1 MSLCFFTVLH
11 LLHRV
16 PSSPLKIQYSIKR
29 KNTCWVHSC
38 QALQFICICFAKKW
52 SIEMKPVQAH
62 NCQQAAAVSKPKTIT
77 LQWVTNC
84 SWRNLLPFFFFPCS
98 LSFLPK
104 ITQNKTFHPKKQ
116 TINLTFQK
124 GLAFHRHLLCWYK
137 NRFDFLLLLLRLAFQ
152 CEFMALKAT
161 NGSLLV
167 LQQVTSL
174 LAGVQVVVCLD
185 ETVLQAWP
193 DVGVDALKPCC

>member
-1 MSLCFFTVLH
+1 MLSSLML
-11 LLHRV
+11 
-16 PSSPLKIQYSIKR
+16 SSPIYLYLLCKKV
-29 KNTCWVHSC
+29 KHWNETCASPQLPAGSSC
-38 QALQFICICFAKKW
+38 QQTKNNHSSVSHKLQLKKL
-52 SIEMKPVQAH
+52 
-62 NCQQAAAVSKPKTIT
+62 AA
-77 LQWVTNC
+77 
-84 SWRNLLPFFFFPCS
+84 FFFFPCS